1 MYNGETVRDCFINPH
16 SRHYNKPTIVISRYG
31 LILPGKD
38 KKPAPSANFGRP
50 SVFGS
55 DSDSDE
61 DQKPSKV
68 GLLGPGEAQKRQA
81 RLQQEKAMEEDPT
94 IFQYDELYEDMETKR
109 KEEIT
114 EKKKAQPQGPKYI
127 KKLLETADKRK
138 KEYERRIERQVQ
150 KERDEEGEQFKDKE
164 SFVTSSYKKKLEEMK
179 AAEDEEKKAEYLESI
194 GDVQKQNN
202 LDGFYR
208 HLYAQ
213 KTGDVKEAPST
224 AKISVPDEKP
234 SVAKKERHYRKRD
247 SGQEQKEEEEE
258 KVTPAGETE
267 EAIKTHIASNLDA
280 DSDFSIDSSD
290 SEDEAE
296 KDGKN
301 PAEKKDNE
309 VSVDK
314 KEDDKDN
321 FKAPNVLT
329 TDLKKPEEAVKSEDK
344 IDDKD
349 EDDVIEEPAP
359 KKVKID
365 IWAKRTVGD
374 VFDEAVQRYFERKA
388 ARAGG

>member
-1 MYNGETVRDCFINPH
+1 
-16 SRHYNKPTIVISRYG
+16 
-31 LILPGKD
+31 
-38 KKPAPSANFGRP
+38 
-50 SVFGS
+50 
-55 DSDSDE
+55 
-61 DQKPSKV
+61 
-68 GLLGPGEAQKRQA
+68 
-81 RLQQEKAMEEDPT
+81 
-94 IFQYDELYEDMETKR
+94 METKR

-164 SFVTSSYKKKLEEMK
+164 SFVTSSYKKKLEDMK

-194 GDVQKQNN
+194 GDVQKQSN

-234 SVAKKERHYRKRD
+234 LVAKKERHYRKRD
-247 SGQEQKEEEEE
+247 SGQDQKEEEEE
-258 KVTPAGETE
+258 KVIPTGETE
-267 EAIKTHIASNLDA
+267 EIIKTHIASNLDA

-296 KDGKN
+296 KDKKA
-301 PAEKKDNE
+301 AENKDNE
-309 VSVDK
+309 VSADN
-314 KEDDKDN
+314 KEDEKDN
-321 FKAPNVLT
+321 FKAPVPTT
-329 TDLKKPEEAVKSEDK
+329 TDLKKPEEAVKSENK
-344 IDDKD
+344 NDDKD
-349 EDDVIEEPAP
+349 EDDVIEEPPP

-374 VFDEAVQRYFERKA
+374 AFDEAVQRYFERKA